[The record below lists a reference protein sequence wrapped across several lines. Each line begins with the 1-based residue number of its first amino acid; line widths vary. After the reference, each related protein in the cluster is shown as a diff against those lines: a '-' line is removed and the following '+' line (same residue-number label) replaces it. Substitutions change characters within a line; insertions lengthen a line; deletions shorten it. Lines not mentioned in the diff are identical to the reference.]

1 MKYLVRIIIRTAI
14 IVCLLLFALP
24 RIPAVQTMLADCI
37 GNALG
42 KTLGTKVDV
51 GTIDI
56 RPFNRV
62 VIDNLS
68 IYDQQQKAM
77 LRAGRVSVTIELLPL
92 LQQKVVISSAQ
103 LFGMR
108 ANIYKKDSASP
119 LNCQFVIDSLQSK
132 DTTSTTPLDL
142 KIASLIIRNGSV
154 TYDRL
159 DKPMENGLFS
169 PHHISISKL
178 SSHIILYKLTNDS
191 LNISLKR
198 LSFHDASGIRLNDLR
213 ADIKATENS
222 FNIQNMALRMPNTKV
237 DVLDFHITYAT
248 DRERIRKG
256 SMRFAGN
263 IKSEQLSPTDITP
276 LIHGCDISQ
285 MPAITFTA
293 TAEGTDNNAS
303 ATLSLHSIAN
313 DDLAIQMSATVK
325 NLLGE
330 LQADILAN
338 KISATE
344 SLIAAMT
351 DIFDL
356 PDIAEKLGDI
366 NAKGRVKTHGRQN
379 LAVHSDIRTSKAGAI
394 DVNGEYNQGNIKA
407 GVTTPALNIA
417 QLTDDKRFGN
427 ISCNIDLTAKTDEHH
442 NLIAAKAKG
451 TVNEISF
458 NDYTYHNTV
467 IDLAYANNT
476 ANGILEI
483 DDPNIQLTVNGKAGI
498 GKRKSLQGTV
508 SLKEFCPAA
517 LNLTKQFG
525 NDRFALKMETDMS
538 GSTVNDIAGFISFNN
553 ISVTSPDNAQE
564 TDFVDNITMAVGYNE
579 QGQKTMTLNSDF
591 ANANITG
598 HFMASQLPG
607 SFVKLFAAHLPALP
621 GLPRPK
627 SNDNDFHFNATI
639 KNIDFLKRLFDIP
652 FETGSTISLNG
663 FVNSTDNS
671 ANITVTAPAMN
682 ISGTEMYNSRLQL
695 WTETDAIHSTLST
708 TLQDMKGQ
716 TEVFLDIK
724 GYDNSIYTS
733 VSWDN
738 MRSNVFKGRVNTMT
752 TFTPTLHGDT
762 QVNVSIPNSSFEIG
776 DSLWHINSKGI
787 RYHAGRLTF
796 DHLAIGNENQHLYV
810 NGTASKNAND
820 SLKAEM
826 KDIDISYILNLVNF
840 HSVKFDGLA
849 SGKVFATAV
858 TDKMRA
864 AANLSI
870 KDFRFEDGRLG
881 TMNLKAG
888 YSHDNGRITVDG
900 VARDTTSHLA
910 VKGYISPLH
919 NHISLD
925 MTLED
930 TNLEFMNTFCGSFL
944 DDITLIG
951 NGHLLLHG
959 PLNAIDLEGCVAATG
974 GMTIAATNCRYT
986 IDNDSV
992 HFIPGD
998 IRLDGVRLQDPM
1010 GNTAILKGGVHHE
1023 HLGRI
1028 SYDITATTDKL
1039 LAYNVPIMKQDE
1051 TYCGYAIIDGTIGVH
1066 GQGNEVNITAEC
1078 TPLEDSFFTYNTASP
1093 EAIKSQDFIT
1103 WGSITA
1109 RNDSIQEQQITDD
1122 PEQPDPH
1129 IEILNAGNN
1138 RANIRLNFMVNVT
1151 PKAQLHLI
1159 MDETTGDYI
1168 NLFGA
1173 GMLQIQ
1179 YYNKGGL
1186 DIFGNYTVDH
1196 GTYKMTIQNL
1206 MRRDF
1211 AFQKGG
1217 TIVFAGDPYNAILN
1231 LQAAYMLSSVPLSD
1245 LSIGSSFKSNNV
1257 PVTCLMNITGTPEQ
1271 PKVDFGLNLPS
1282 LSNDAR
1288 QMVYSLMNSAEE
1300 MNQQV
1305 LYLLAIGRFY
1315 SQTNDTEETQRTNQS
1330 TLAMQSFLSGTL
1342 SQQLNAILGQVIG
1355 NENWSVGA
1363 NITTGADGF
1372 SNGVYEGL
1380 LSGRMFNNRLL
1391 FNGQFGYRDNI
1402 KTDTQNFIGDFTL
1415 KYLLTPNGNVS
1426 MKMYNQSN
1434 DRYFTRSS
1442 LNTQGIG
1449 IVIQKEFGK

>member
-14 IVCLLLFALP
+14 IICLLLFALP
-24 RIPAVQTMLADCI
+24 RIPVVQTVLADSI
-37 GNALG
+37 ANAVG

-51 GTIDI
+51 GNIDI

-62 VIDNLS
+62 IIDNLS
-68 IYDQQQKAM
+68 IYDRQQKAM

-103 LFGMR
+103 LFGMK
-108 ANIYKKDSASP
+108 ANIYKKDFASP

-132 DTTSTTPLDL
+132 DTVSSAPLDL
-142 KIASLIIRNGSV
+142 KIASLIIRNGSI

-159 DKPMENGLFS
+159 DKPTENGHFS
-169 PHHISISKL
+169 PHHINISRL

-198 LSFHDASGIRLNDLR
+198 LSFHEASGIRLNDLR
-213 ADIKATENS
+213 ADVKATGNS
-222 FNIQNMALRMPNTKV
+222 LNIQNLALRMPETKI
-237 DVLDFHITYAT
+237 DIPDFNITYTT
-248 DRERIRKG
+248 DGDSIRKG

-263 IKSEQLSPTDITP
+263 IKAAQLSPTDITP
-276 LIHGCDISQ
+276 LIHGWDISRI
-285 MPAITFTA
+285 PAITFTA
-293 TAEGTDNNAS
+293 TTEGTDDMAD
-303 ATLSLHSIAN
+303 ATLSLHSIDN
-313 DDLAIQMSATVK
+313 NDLAIQLSATVK
-325 NLLGE
+325 NLHGE
-330 LQADILAN
+330 PQADILTN
-338 KISATE
+338 RISATE
-344 SLIAAMT
+344 PFIAVMT

-356 PDIAEKLGDI
+356 PDIADKLGDL
-366 NAKGRVKTHGRQN
+366 NARGRVKTHGRRI
-379 LAVHSDIRTSKAGAI
+379 LSVHSDIRTSKAGAI
-394 DVNGEYNQGNIKA
+394 DLNGEYNQGYIKA
-407 GVTTPALNIA
+407 RVSTPALDIA
-417 QLTDDKRFGN
+417 QLTTDKRFGN
-427 ISCNIDLTAKTDEHH
+427 ISCDIDITAKTDERN
-442 NLIAAKAKG
+442 NLTAAEAKG
-451 TVNEISF
+451 TVNEVSF
-458 NDYTYHNTV
+458 NNYTYHNAV
-467 IDLAYANNT
+467 IDLVYANNT
-476 ANGILEI
+476 ANGTLEI
-483 DDPNIQLTVNGKAGI
+483 KDPNIQLTVSGKAGL

-508 SLKEFCPAA
+508 SLSDFCPAA

-525 NDRFALKMETDMS
+525 NNRFALNMKADMS
-538 GSTVNDIAGFISFNN
+538 GSTVNDIAGFISFND
-553 ISVTSPDNAQE
+553 ISVTNPDNWQE
-564 TDFVDNITMAVGYNE
+564 NDVINNITMTIGYNE
-579 QGQKTMTLNSDF
+579 QGQKTMTLDSDF

-598 HFMASQLPG
+598 HFMTSKLPY

-621 GLPRPK
+621 GLPQLKP
-627 SNDNDFHFNATI
+627 NDNDFHFNATI
-639 KNIDFLKRLFDIP
+639 KDIDFLKRLFDIP
-652 FETGSTISLNG
+652 FETGSTIHLNG
-663 FVNSTDNS
+663 FVNSTNNS
-671 ANITVTAPAMN
+671 ANITVTAPAIN
-682 ISGTEMYNSRLQL
+682 ISGIEIYNSHLQL
-695 WTETDAIHSTLST
+695 WTETDAVHSTLST
-708 TLQDMKGQ
+708 TIQDIKGQ

-724 GYDNSIYTS
+724 GRDNSLYTS
-733 VSWDN
+733 VLWDN
-738 MRSNVFKGRVNTMT
+738 MRGNVFKGGINTIT
-752 TFTPTLHGDT
+752 TFAPTLHGDT
-762 QVNVSIPNSSFEIG
+762 QINVSIPNSSFEIG
-776 DSLWHINSKGI
+776 DSLWHISSKGI
-787 RYHAGRLTF
+787 RYDAGRLTF

-820 SLKAEM
+820 SLTAEM

-849 SGKVFATAV
+849 SGKVSATAI
-858 TDKMRA
+858 TDKMNA

-881 TMNLKAG
+881 TMDLKAG
-888 YSHDNGRITVDG
+888 YSHDNGRITVEG
-900 VARDTTSHLA
+900 TARDTTSYLA

-919 NHISLD
+919 NRISLD

-930 TNLEFMNTFCGSFL
+930 TNLEFMNTFCSSFL
-944 DDITLIG
+944 DDIRLIG

-974 GMTIAATNCRYT
+974 GMTITATNCRYT
-986 IDNDSV
+986 INNDSI

-998 IRLDGVRLQDPM
+998 IRLDGVRLQDSM
-1010 GNTAILKGGVHHE
+1010 GNTAMMKGGVHHE

-1039 LAYNVPIMKQDE
+1039 LAYNVPTMKQDE

-1109 RNDSIQEQQITDD
+1109 HNDSIQEQQTMDD
-1122 PEQPDPH
+1122 LELPDPH

-1138 RANIRLNFMVNVT
+1138 RANIRLNFMVNIT

-1159 MDETTGDYI
+1159 MDETTGDYV
-1168 NLFGA
+1168 NLFGS
-1173 GMLQIQ
+1173 GILQIQ
-1179 YYNKGGL
+1179 YYNKGAL
-1186 DIFGNYTVDH
+1186 DIFGNYTVDN

-1211 AFQKGG
+1211 TFQKGG

-1231 LQAAYMLSSVPLSD
+1231 LQAAYMLNSVPLSD

-1282 LSNDAR
+1282 LSSDAR

-1342 SQQLNAILGQVIG
+1342 SQQLNTILGQVIG
-1355 NENWSVGA
+1355 SDNWSVGA

-1380 LSGRMFNNRLL
+1380 LSGRMFNNRLI

-1415 KYLLTPNGNVS
+1415 KYLLTPNGNIS

-1442 LNTQGIG
+1442 LNTQGFG